1 MKIENGIYQM
11 DSDNYGLEFHYY
23 YEEDKGDYQNPP
35 YKDLEINKVILTS
48 KYIGSEYDI
57 EWIKTDVTDFYFEN
71 VDYQHF
77 LETIED
83 NILNDIEKNYG

>member
-1 MKIENGIYQM
+1 MKIENGIYEM
-11 DSDNYGLEFHYY
+11 DLDNYGLEFHYY

-71 VDYQHF
+71 VDY
-77 LETIED
+77 ETIED
-83 NILNDIEKNYG
+83 NILNDIDKNYG

>member
-35 YKDLEINKVILTS
+35 YKDLEIN
-48 KYIGSEYDI
+48 
-57 EWIKTDVTDFYFEN
+57 N
-71 VDYQHF
+71 M
-77 LETIED
+77 
-83 NILNDIEKNYG
+83 ILNG